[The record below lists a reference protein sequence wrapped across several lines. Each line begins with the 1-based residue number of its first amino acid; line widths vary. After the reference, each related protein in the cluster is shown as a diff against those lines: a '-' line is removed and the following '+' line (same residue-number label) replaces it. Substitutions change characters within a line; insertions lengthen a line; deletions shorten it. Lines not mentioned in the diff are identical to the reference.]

1 MPTAGEIR
9 AQIATELE
17 RRRRLGVPAGA
28 GGVLYLLGS
37 ITIAGTLKGAPTVG
51 LSQGLTPA
59 LRGEPDPHVSPR
71 AAEVK
76 FISHHA
82 FALIS
87 GSVLAAIALVALTL
101 VLLLLLDATRFRR
114 PQTWSAAMPLVLGG
128 GIALAVVSVGH
139 QIASAIQTHNFAVGS
154 DLSNHAVDQAL
165 TKGTANVVVSYIDLL
180 AGLALAAG
188 MITVMI
194 NALRVGLLPRWLAI
208 LGMFTAILIFLPL
221 GGAELEIIPAFWLV
235 ATGILLA
242 GRWPSG
248 DPPAWEAGE
257 ARPWPTPA
265 DRRAEREEGTKG
277 AGRAGAKAPK
287 PQPAASPAGADLAPA
302 PVSAGAARKR
312 RRKRGRRG

>member
-9 AQIATELE
+9 DQVARELG
-17 RRRRLGVPAGA
+17 RRRSLGVPVAA

-51 LSQGLTPA
+51 LIQGLTPA
-59 LRGEPDPHVSPR
+59 LKGEANPAVSPR
-71 AAEVK
+71 AQEVK

-82 FALIS
+82 FALIT
-87 GSVLAAIALVALTL
+87 GSVLAALALIALTA
-101 VLLLLLDATRFRR
+101 VLLLVLDATRFRR
-114 PQTWSAAMPLVLGG
+114 PQTWSAAMPLVLAG

-154 DLSNHAVDQAL
+154 DHTNHAVDQAL
-165 TKGTANVVVSYIDLL
+165 TKGTANVVVSYVDLL
-180 AGLALAAG
+180 AGLAFAAG
-188 MITVMI
+188 MISVMV

-208 LGMFTAILIFLPL
+208 LGMFTAVLIFLPL

-235 ATGILLA
+235 ATGILLL
-242 GRWPSG
+242 GRWPGG
-248 DPPAWEAGE
+248 DPPAWAAGE

-265 DRRAEREEGTKG
+265 ERRAEREGSPRP
-277 AGRAGAKAPK
+277 AGRSGGNAPK
-287 PQPAASPAGADLAPA
+287 PQPAAAGAELAPA
-302 PVSAGAARKR
+302 PVSTGPARKR